1 MDALLADR
9 LKALGHPARL
19 EILRVLAARGTCV
32 CGEVVKVM
40 PLSQATV
47 SQHLKVLKEA
57 GLIRGRIDGKNSCY
71 CLDPRGIGELRAAL
85 DGLLGELSGAAW
97 TTAGIRAGDRKHEDR
112 GRDPGAGARALRHD
126 RARRGDCCAPA
137 SCGCGD
143 EMAPDG
149 LNVIG
154 DAYAGVAGRLAEADL
169 NLGCGVPTRHAAL
182 RPGETVLDL
191 GSGAGNDAFIARHE
205 VGPEGRVLG
214 VDMTAE
220 MIAKARGNAAK
231 LGYDNVEFREGQ
243 IEQMPV
249 DAGSIDVVISN
260 CVLNLVP
267 DKGRAFAEMF
277 RVLRPGGRFC
287 VSDIVA
293 TGELPAPVREVAA
306 LYVGCVAG
314 AMAEER
320 YLALLETTGF
330 EDVRVAE
337 AKPIALSDE
346 ALAGSMSAAD
356 IAAFRASGVTLKS
369 VTVLGT
375 KPAS

>member
-1 MDALLADR
+1 MR
-9 LKALGHPARL
+9 T
-19 EILRVLAARGTCV
+19 EEET
-32 CGEVVKVM
+32 
-40 PLSQATV
+40 
-47 SQHLKVLKEA
+47 
-57 GLIRGRIDGKNSCY
+57 
-71 CLDPRGIGELRAAL
+71 
-85 DGLLGELSGAAW
+85 
-97 TTAGIRAGDRKHEDR
+97 
-112 GRDPGAGARALRHD
+112 RALVRE
-126 RARRGDCCAPA
+126 RYGAIALAGESCCGPA
-137 SCGCGD
+137 SCGCGE

-154 DAYAGVAGRLAEADL
+154 DAYAGVAGRLAKADL

-214 VDMTAE
+214 VDMTRE

-231 LGYDNVEFREGQ
+231 LGYGNVEFREGA
-243 IEQMPV
+243 IEQLPV
-249 DAGSIDVVISN
+249 DSGSVDAVISN

-267 DKGRAFAEMF
+267 DKGKAFAEML

-314 AMAEER
+314 AMAEDS
-320 YLALLETTGF
+320 YLGLLETTGF
-330 EDVRVAE
+330 QDVHVAE
-337 AKPIALSDE
+337 ARSIPLSDD

-356 IAAFRASGVTLKS
+356 IAAFRASGVALKS

>member
-1 MDALLADR
+1 MR
-9 LKALGHPARL
+9 T
-19 EILRVLAARGTCV
+19 EEET
-32 CGEVVKVM
+32 
-40 PLSQATV
+40 
-47 SQHLKVLKEA
+47 
-57 GLIRGRIDGKNSCY
+57 
-71 CLDPRGIGELRAAL
+71 
-85 DGLLGELSGAAW
+85 
-97 TTAGIRAGDRKHEDR
+97 
-112 GRDPGAGARALRHD
+112 RALVRE
-126 RARRGDCCAPA
+126 RYGAIALAGESCCGPA
-137 SCGCGD
+137 SCGCGE

-214 VDMTAE
+214 VDMTRE

-231 LGYDNVEFREGQ
+231 LGYGNVEFREGA
-243 IEQMPV
+243 IEQLPV
-249 DAGSIDVVISN
+249 DSGSVDAVISN

-267 DKGRAFAEMF
+267 DKSKAFAEML

-314 AMAEER
+314 AMAEDS
-320 YLALLETTGF
+320 YLGLLETTGF
-330 EDVRVAE
+330 QDVRVAE
-337 AKPIALSDE
+337 ARSIPLSDD

-356 IAAFRASGVTLKS
+356 IAAFRASGIKLKS
-369 VTVLGT
+369 VTVLGA

>member
-1 MDALLADR
+1 MR
-9 LKALGHPARL
+9 
-19 EILRVLAARGTCV
+19 T
-32 CGEVVKVM
+32 
-40 PLSQATV
+40 
-47 SQHLKVLKEA
+47 
-57 GLIRGRIDGKNSCY
+57 
-71 CLDPRGIGELRAAL
+71 
-85 DGLLGELSGAAW
+85 
-97 TTAGIRAGDRKHEDR
+97 EDET
-112 GRDPGAGARALRHD
+112 RALVRE
-126 RARRGDCCAPA
+126 RYAAIARDAASCCGPTACGCAP
-137 SCGCGD
+137 
-143 EMAPDG
+143 ERAPDG

-154 DAYAGVAGRLAEADL
+154 DAYAGVAGHLAEADL

-182 RPGETVLDL
+182 APGETVLDL

-214 VDMTAE
+214 VDMTSE
-220 MIAKARGNAAK
+220 MIGKARANAAK

-249 DAGSIDVVISN
+249 EAGSIDIVISN

-267 DKGRAFAEMF
+267 DKARAFAEMF

-314 AMAEER
+314 AMPETD
-320 YLALLETTGF
+320 YLGLLEEKGF

-337 AKPIALSDE
+337 ARPIVLSDDV
-346 ALAGSMSAAD
+346 LAAHMSATA
-356 IAAFRASGVTLKS
+356 IAAFRASGIGIKS
-369 VTVLGT
+369 VTVLGAR
-375 KPAS
+375 PLPS

>member
-1 MDALLADR
+1 MNTDTDMRAVVRERYA
-9 LKALGHPARL
+9 A
-19 EILRVLAARGTCV
+19 IARGGDSC
-32 CGEVVKVM
+32 CG
-40 PLSQATV
+40 
-47 SQHLKVLKEA
+47 
-57 GLIRGRIDGKNSCY
+57 
-71 CLDPRGIGELRAAL
+71 
-85 DGLLGELSGAAW
+85 
-97 TTAGIRAGDRKHEDR
+97 
-112 GRDPGAGARALRHD
+112 
-126 RARRGDCCAPA
+126 PA
-137 SCGCGD
+137 SCGCGA

-182 RPGETVLDL
+182 QSGETVLDL

-220 MIAKARGNAAK
+220 MIAKARANVAK
-231 LGYDNVEFREGQ
+231 LGYGNVEFREGQ
-243 IEQMPV
+243 IEQLPV
-249 DAGSIDVVISN
+249 ESGSVDVVISN

-314 AMAEER
+314 AMPETD
-320 YLALLETTGF
+320 YLAQLETTGF
-330 EDVRVAE
+330 EDVRIAE
-337 AKPIALSDE
+337 AKPIELSDD
-346 ALAGSMSAAD
+346 ALAGYMSGAD
-356 IAAFRASGVTLKS
+356 ITAFHASGIELKS

-375 KPAS
+375 KPSAACCGGNCCR